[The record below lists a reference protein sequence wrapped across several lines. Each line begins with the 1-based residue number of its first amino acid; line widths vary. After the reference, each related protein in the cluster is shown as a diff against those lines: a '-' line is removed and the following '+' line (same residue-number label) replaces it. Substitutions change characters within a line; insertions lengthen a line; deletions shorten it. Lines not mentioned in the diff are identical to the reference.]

1 MALLGGGVGGAGNPV
16 GGGGSFT
23 GAAQGLQYSGDFV
36 YANSGLI
43 DFNNSGNQ
51 TMLKFTTSSVDILAE
66 FHFSYDA
73 RAMGG
78 ADLGFEIFFNEGVIW
93 TVVIESQGAGTPAL
107 LVTSPL
113 VLFIPAYT
121 EVQVDMANPA
131 GSSAA
136 SQCNCNIAGQVLRSG
151 V

>member
-16 GGGGSFT
+16 GGSFT
-23 GAAQGLQYSGDFV
+23 GAAQTLQYSGNHV

-43 DFNNSGNQ
+43 DYDNSGNQ

-78 ADLGFEIFFNEGVIW
+78 ADLGFEIAFNGQNVW
-93 TVVIESQGAGTPAL
+93 AAVIESQSPAL
-107 LVTSPL
+107 YLVAAPL

-136 SQCNCNIAGQVLRSG
+136 SQCSCNIAGEVVG
-151 V
+151 